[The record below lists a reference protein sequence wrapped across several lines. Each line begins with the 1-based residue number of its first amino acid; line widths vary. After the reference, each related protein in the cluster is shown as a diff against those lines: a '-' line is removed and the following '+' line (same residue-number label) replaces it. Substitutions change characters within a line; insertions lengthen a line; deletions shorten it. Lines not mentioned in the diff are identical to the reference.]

1 MPPAARSEPALAVDT
16 RVWRAV
22 ESQHVISTMR
32 LVGNNPA
39 DQRVLEDILE
49 TAKPP
54 VPAAARHLHWLLATP
69 FRYAPRIGGSRFRA
83 RGEPGVF
90 YGAQAARTACAEAG
104 FWKWRFVRDSAGL
117 RGLDAHSMTLF
128 PARISAPG
136 WDLTRAPWAAR
147 RAQWASASDYGPAQA
162 LAARARACEVAV
174 IVYESVRDPQRGAC
188 VAALDPVALVNGDP
202 LTRAQSWFLTVRE
215 RSVIWQREGRSLF
228 EFDFTAFD
236 EKPLP
241 GAA

>member
-1 MPPAARSEPALAVDT
+1 MPPAARSDAKVAVDT

-32 LVGNNPA
+32 LVGNEPV
-39 DQRVLEDILE
+39 DQKLLEEILE
-49 TAKPP
+49 AAKPP

-90 YGAQAARTACAEAG
+90 YGAVAARTACAEAG

-128 PARISAPG
+128 PARIRATC
-136 WDLTRAPWAAR
+136 WDLTRSPWAAR
-147 RAQWASASDYGPAQA
+147 RAQWVGAGDYAPTQA
-162 LAARARACEVAV
+162 LAARARASGVSV
-174 IVYESVRDPQRGAC
+174 IVYESVRDPLRGTC
-188 VAALDPVALVNGDP
+188 VAALDPEALVNADP
-202 LTRAQSWFLTVRE
+202 LMRAQSWFLTVRE
-215 RSVIWQREGRSLF
+215 RSVIWQREGSSLF
-228 EFDFTAFD
+228 EFDFAPFAD
-236 EKPLP
+236 
-241 GAA
+241 